1 MSACVTAGSIAPGVQ
16 CRSGS
21 WPLSLAWHGPASVPV
36 TRPGSCTSARA
47 NTDRCR
53 AEDGDLDGD
62 EDADEEEDG
71 CNSTGAARDDSAAP
85 GEPERLPPA
94 HPARASAAAAA
105 RMAGA
110 VPRLPPSKGA
120 RPRPAQERVPLRS
133 L

>member
-47 NTDRCR
+47 NNDRCR
-53 AEDGDLDGD
+53 AEDRDLDGD

-94 HPARASAAAAA
+94 HPARRSAAAAGRRAEAVRGFSPAVGYRRA
-105 RMAGA
+105 RAEQGN
-110 VPRLPPSKGA
+110 
-120 RPRPAQERVPLRS
+120 
-133 L
+133 

>member
-110 VPRLPPSKGA
+110 FRGCTPSMVHGHG
-120 RPRPAQERVPLRS
+120 PAEEGIP
-133 L
+133 